1 MTMNA
6 VPSPLLAAT
15 THEIWQSLLEILLLL
30 GLAMIL
36 GTVAERLR
44 QSAIVGYLIAGAII
58 GPSVLGL
65 VSNQQDIFNIAEL
78 GVALLLFSI
87 GLEFSPKRLL
97 SLGKIPLMAGPLQV
111 VLTLILGAVVS
122 WILGMEF
129 PAALVI
135 GAMVALSSTACV
147 LRILTDRAE
156 IDSPYGRIS
165 LGILLIQDVA
175 VVPLMLLVTVLTTGG
190 TVAAVFWRLTLAVA
204 SASLLLVA
212 FYGIFNY
219 LAPKLLK
226 LKTWHRNRDLPILL
240 AVVMAMG
247 SAWAAH
253 RLGLSPAM
261 GAFVAGVLLA
271 VSPFAV
277 QIRADIEPVKTIL
290 VTLFF
295 AAVGMFGDVVWLIQH
310 VVLVCGVVSAIVLG
324 KGVLVAI
331 VTRFSGGRTQFAI
344 ASAFCLAQVGEFS
357 FVLATIARGN
367 EAENSILS
375 DMSFRAIVSAT
386 IISLLITPYLIALAP
401 HAGAWLERRL
411 RHLLKSKTSD
421 LQAGESLTVEPV
433 GNEPGRRD
441 SIFIIG
447 FGPAGQRAAE
457 DLMSSHQN
465 QLVVIDINP
474 DNIEIAQRYGLAAH
488 IGDATQSDILDH
500 AGIQRANLVI
510 ITVPSPLTSRK
521 LVHLVRHHASDAI
534 ILARARYHVHRW
546 QLVHAG
552 AHVVV
557 DEEDRVGH
565 ELAAEVRAALNE
577 QNVD

>member
-1 MTMNA
+1 MNA
-6 VPSPLLAAT
+6 FPSPLVAAT
-15 THEIWQSLLEILLLL
+15 THEIWHSLLEILLLL

-36 GTVAERLR
+36 GTFAERLR
-44 QSAIVGYLIAGAII
+44 QSAIVGYLIAGTVI
-58 GPSVLGL
+58 GPSVLGF
-65 VSNQQDIFNIAEL
+65 VSNQQEIFNIAEL
-78 GVALLLFSI
+78 GVALLLFAI

-97 SLGKIPLMAGPLQV
+97 SLGKIPLIAGPLQV
-111 VLTLILGAVVS
+111 VLTLTAGAIVS
-122 WILGMEF
+122 WMLGLAF

-156 IDSPYGRIS
+156 IDTPYGRIS

-190 TVAAVFWRLTLAVA
+190 TVAAVLWQLALAVA
-204 SASLLLVA
+204 SASLLIAA
-212 FYGIFNY
+212 FYVLFNY
-219 LAPKLLK
+219 VAPNLLR
-226 LKTWHRNRDLPILL
+226 LKTWRRNRDLPILL
-240 AVVMAMG
+240 AVVMAIG
-247 SAWAAH
+247 SAWVAH

-277 QIRADIEPVKTIL
+277 QIRADIEPVKTIM

-295 AAVGMFGDVVWLIQH
+295 AAVGMFGDVVWLFQH
-310 VVLVCGVVSAIVLG
+310 LGLVCGVVAAIVLG
-324 KGVLVAI
+324 KGMLIAI
-331 VTRFSGGRTQFAI
+331 VTRFSRGRMQFAI

-357 FVLATIARGN
+357 FVLATIARGDG
-367 EAENSILS
+367 AGNSILS
-375 DMSFRAIVSAT
+375 DTSFRAIVSAT
-386 IISLLITPYLIALAP
+386 IISLLITPYLIAVAP
-401 HAGAWLERRL
+401 HAGAWFERCLRRL
-411 RHLLKSKTSD
+411 RKGKTAD
-421 LQAGESLTVEPV
+421 IEAGEGEIVD
-433 GNEPGRRD
+433 EPGRRD

-457 DLMSSHQN
+457 DLISSHQN

-488 IGDATQSDILDH
+488 IGDATQSEILEH
-500 AGIQRANLVI
+500 AGIHRANLVI

-521 LVHLVRHHASDAI
+521 LVHLVRQHASGAI
-534 ILARARYHVHRW
+534 IFARARYHVHRW

-565 ELAAEVRAALNE
+565 ELAAQVLASLNE
-577 QNVD
+577 QSVD